1 MLWHMKGPLLCGVD
15 FSEHSKR
22 ALRVARRLAV
32 RLEEPLTV
40 ATALDPLLAH
50 AAELRFGP
58 GQFVR
63 DTARDLEQF
72 IAGSDPAG
80 TPDLAQA
87 VARVTVGDPPTA
99 LLEIAA
105 AERSAM
111 VIVGTRGLGRAERWW
126 FGSTTAKLLRTSP
139 VPVLAVPDGERH
151 DGLFARI
158 VCAVDLDDPSTRPA
172 QLAVDLARRLGM
184 PIELLHTVRAVAVP
198 AVWTPVLESMP
209 QETVAQ
215 ARLRLEAI
223 ATALGVAV
231 PVIVKR
237 GEPVEVL
244 TAYAASDPLA
254 LLVIGLGAPAHRPG
268 TTAERLLAES
278 HAPVLGVPP
287 A

>member
-1 MLWHMKGPLLCGVD
+1 MKGSLLCGVD

-22 ALRVARRLAV
+22 ALRLARRLAY
-32 RLEEPLTV
+32 RLGEPLTV

-72 IAGSDPAG
+72 IADADAPG
-80 TPDLAQA
+80 TPDLAQTTT
-87 VARVTVGDPPTA
+87 RVTIGDPPKA
-99 LLEIAA
+99 LLEVAA
-105 AERSAM
+105 AEHSAM

-126 FGSTTAKLLRTSP
+126 FGSTTAKLLRTTP
-139 VPVLAVPDGERH
+139 VPILAVPDGERPEQ
-151 DGLFARI
+151 LFARI
-158 VCAVDLDDPSTRPA
+158 VCAVDLDDPSTGHA
-172 QLAVDLARRLGM
+172 ELAVELAQRLGM
-184 PIELLHTVRAVAVP
+184 PVELLYTVRDVAVP
-198 AVWTPVLESMP
+198 AVWTPVLESIP
-209 QETVAQ
+209 QDAVTAAEQ
-215 ARLRLEAI
+215 RLDAI
-223 ATALGVAV
+223 AAGLGSNV

-237 GEPVEVL
+237 GEPVAVL
-244 TAYAASDPLA
+244 TAHAATAPLA
-254 LLVIGLGAPAHRPG
+254 LLVIGLGAPSHRPG